1 MLLMVQKGNWEG
13 LCHAKLWYVK
23 IKESSYPKY
32 WDVNNLYGWPMLQKL
47 PVNTFEFIE
56 DIFQFNEE
64 FIETYNKKI
73 EERYFLKV
81 DFQKNEKLHTLHND
95 LPYLPEKN
103 ENWKSEK
110 LPPNLHDKTEY
121 VIYKGNLN

>member
-1 MLLMVQKGNWEG
+1 
-13 LCHAKLWYVK
+13 
-23 IKESSYPKY
+23 
-32 WDVNNLYGWPMLQKL
+32 MLQKL

-64 FIETYNKKI
+64 FIESYNKKI

-103 ENWKSEK
+103 EN
-110 LPPNLHDKTEY
+110 
-121 VIYKGNLN
+121 